1 MINDAENPQ
10 QPIAYGNENPVGK
23 GVDGS
28 LGFSFFLSEYNRGK
42 IKYIPIKHTA
52 EDDIMEGNGSDSS
65 RNRLRT
71 NRRSL
76 GARRFCTLE
85 FMVIVG
91 GVAFL
96 YAFYS
101 VVICSTLFYNP
112 DSRFTRES
120 ARSYDYYWPQ
130 EGSPDFAAF
139 QPMLPDFSVSDQLI
153 MTEVKLA
160 YMPEEQVN
168 LSQTDSDPLYEEGG
182 QHFNETLPDFTD
194 SFKKSS
200 YYEGEIAIMEVTL
213 VDKTQGYGDED
224 RLQYENSLNMTT
236 AGVIKLTNREDRFQY
251 PINMLADLQEWP
263 VPPSDVLYFW
273 HIPKTGKLPIN
284 FRLCLF
290 YLTVILHHF
299 FLCLAHILFSSF
311 TTAGTSLKHV
321 LEFCYGLI
329 RAEKYRDPQVRFS
342 S

>member
-10 QPIAYGNENPVGK
+10 QPIAYGNEKPVGE

-52 EDDIMEGNGSDSS
+52 EDDIMEGNGSDAS
-65 RNRLRT
+65 RKLRP

-139 QPMLPDFSVSDQLI
+139 QPMLPDFSLSDQLI

-160 YMPEEQVN
+160 YMPEEQLN
-168 LSQTDSDPLYEEGG
+168 LSQTASDPLYEEGG

-200 YYEGEIAIMEVTL
+200 YYEGELAVMEVKL
-213 VDKTQGYGDED
+213 VDKTQGHGEED

-263 VPPSDVLYFW
+263 VPPSDILYFW
-273 HIPKTGKLPIN
+273 HIPKTGKLLIN
-284 FRLCLF
+284 FQMCMF
-290 YLTVILHHF
+290 YLTAILHQF
-299 FLCLAHILFSSF
+299 FYALPHIVLLVYNSWNFFEACFRVLLRIDSS
-311 TTAGTSLKHV
+311 
-321 LEFCYGLI
+321 
-329 RAEKYRDPQVRFS
+329 
-342 S
+342 